1 MRRWSVVTAVI
12 VFSLTAP
19 AQTSAPTGTPSPA
32 QGQTSEHP
40 STVCVVSGR
49 VVAAAEGSPLKSAR
63 VALIPDHSRTHQE
76 IYGATTDSDGQFV
89 LKDVPPGRYRFLATH
104 NGFVDEE
111 YTGKSADAPVL
122 LSLSADQ
129 KVGDVLFR
137 MTVAAVITGRVTNDD
152 GEAMVRLQVV
162 ALRQPSEDD
171 IEDEGPFSRRTQKLR
186 TAASAR
192 TDDRGL
198 YRIFGLEPGDY
209 YIRVTDSQGPEL
221 DTPVGESFW
230 LQRELGSEYA
240 PVYYPGVAQAHQ
252 AQTVSVK
259 AGEEAQ
265 ADVLIR
271 RVKTVDVAGHVVGP
285 KGVTADAFV
294 KLDPLDAE
302 DHFSPEHSATTDDKG
317 SFRFRSIPEGSYWI
331 NVFSRG
337 EKDSVYENRARQKIE
352 VGSENIDSLTISL
365 AGGSNIPGR
374 IIVNGTSITDINR
387 ATVALSPVED
397 DEQFGG
403 RGRVEKD
410 GTFEIPSVHD
420 GSYAVYVWMPG
431 EGHYTKSI
439 RYGADDVLEKGL
451 QVEGGGTGAKLE
463 IVMSSDCAQLE
474 GVVTDDDGP
483 VIGAR
488 VRIVPDAETPYN
500 GFRRHSATTDQV
512 GKFSLIGLAPGKY
525 RVVAKS
531 KLPSQKSSIQSE
543 PQTVTLAA
551 NDHQTVQL
559 TLAKPQQ

>member
-1 MRRWSVVTAVI
+1 MRHLLVATAVI
-12 VFSLTAP
+12 VFSLPAP
-19 AQTSAPTGTPSPA
+19 AQTSAPTETPSPV
-32 QGQTSEHP
+32 QSQTNEHP

-63 VALIPDHSRTHQE
+63 VALIPDHSRTHEE

-122 LSLSADQ
+122 LSLAAGQ
-129 KVGDVLFR
+129 KISDVLFR
-137 MTVAAVITGRVTNDD
+137 MTTAAVITGRVTNDD
-152 GEAMVRLQVV
+152 GEAMVRLEVI

-171 IEDEGPFSRRTQKLR
+171 MEDEGPFSRRTQKLR
-186 TAASAR
+186 TAASAH

-209 YIRVTDSQGPEL
+209 YIRVTDSQAPER
-221 DTPVGESFW
+221 DMPVGESFW
-230 LQRELGSEYA
+230 LQRELGSEYGPA
-240 PVYYPGVAQAHQ
+240 YYPGVAQVHQ

-271 RVKTVDVAGHVVGP
+271 HVKTVDVAGHVVGP
-285 KGVTADAFV
+285 KSMTLDAFV
-294 KLDPLDAE
+294 NIDPTDAE
-302 DHFSPEHSATTDDKG
+302 DFSSAHHATTDDKG
-317 SFRFRSIPEGSYWI
+317 SFRFRNISEGSYWI
-331 NVFSRG
+331 NVYSRG
-337 EKDSVYENRARQKIE
+337 AKDFVYETRARQKIE

-365 AGGSNIPGR
+365 TGGTTIPGR
-374 IIVNGTSITDINR
+374 IIVNGTAITDLNR
-387 ATVALSPVED
+387 ATVALSPVD
-397 DEQFGG
+397 ADEQFGG
-403 RGRVEKD
+403 MGRVQKD

-420 GSYAVYVWMPG
+420 GSYAVYVRIPG

-439 RYGADDVLEKGL
+439 RYGADDVLEKGVQL
-451 QVEGGGTGAKLE
+451 EGGGTGGKLE
-463 IVMSSDCAQLE
+463 IEMGSDCAQLE

-500 GFRRHSATTDQV
+500 GFRRHSTTTDQV

-543 PQTVTLAA
+543 PQTVTLAGS
-551 NDHQTVQL
+551 DHQTVQL

>member
-1 MRRWSVVTAVI
+1 MRRLLMATAVI
-12 VFSLTAP
+12 VFRLTASS
-19 AQTSAPTGTPSPA
+19 QTSAPIQIPSPG

-63 VALIPDHSRTHQE
+63 VALIPEHSHTNQE

-111 YTGKSADAPVL
+111 YTGKSADAPVI
-122 LSLSADQ
+122 LSLSPGQ
-129 KVGDVLFR
+129 KVSDVLFS
-137 MTVAAVITGRVTNDD
+137 MAIAAVITGRVTNED

-171 IEDEGPFSRRTQKLR
+171 IEDEGPLSRRTQRLR
-186 TAASAR
+186 AAASAQ

-198 YRIFGLEPGDY
+198 YRMFGLEPGDY
-209 YIRVTDSQGPEL
+209 YIRVTDAQGPEL
-221 DTPVGESFW
+221 NTPVGESFW
-230 LQRELGSEYA
+230 LRRELGSEYA
-240 PVYYPGVAQAHQ
+240 PVYYPGVAQLHQ
-252 AQTVSVK
+252 AQIVSVK
-259 AGEEAQ
+259 AGEETQ

-271 RVKTVDVAGHVVGP
+271 HVKTVDVAGHVVGP

-294 KLDPLDAE
+294 NLDRADAE
-302 DHFSPEHSATTDDKG
+302 DYVSSDHHATTDDKG

-331 NVFSRG
+331 KVYSRR
-337 EKDSVYENRARQKIE
+337 EKDFVYETRARQKIE

-365 AGGSNIPGR
+365 TAGTTIPGR
-374 IIVNGTSITDINR
+374 IIVNGISITDINR
-387 ATVALSPVED
+387 ATVDLSPVEE

-403 RGRVEKD
+403 MGRVEKD

-420 GSYAVYVWMPG
+420 GSYAVFVLMPG

-451 QVEGGGTGAKLE
+451 QVEGGGTGGKLE
-463 IVMSSDCAQLE
+463 IVMGSDCAQLE

-488 VRIVPDAETPYN
+488 VRIAPDAETPYN
-500 GFRRHSATTDQV
+500 RFRHHSTTTDQV

>member
-1 MRRWSVVTAVI
+1 MRRLLVATAVI
-12 VFSLTAP
+12 AFSLTAP
-19 AQTSAPTGTPSPA
+19 AQTSAPTESPA
-32 QGQTSEHP
+32 PAQSQTGEHP
-40 STVCVVSGR
+40 STVCIVSGR
-49 VVAAAEGSPLKSAR
+49 VVAAAEGIPLKSAR
-63 VALIPDHSRTHQE
+63 VALIPDHSRTHEE

-122 LSLSADQ
+122 LSLSAGQ
-129 KVGDVLFR
+129 KVSDVLFR
-137 MTVAAVITGRVTNDD
+137 MTTAAVITGRVTNDD
-152 GEAMVRLQVV
+152 GEAMVRLEVI
-162 ALRQPSEDD
+162 ALRQPSDD
-171 IEDEGPFSRRTQKLR
+171 DMEDERPFSRRTQQLE
-186 TAASAR
+186 TAATAH

-209 YIRVTDSQGPEL
+209 YIRVTDSQAP
-221 DTPVGESFW
+221 DRDAPVGESFW

-240 PVYYPGVAQAHQ
+240 PVYYPGVAHVHE

-265 ADVLIR
+265 ADVLVR
-271 RVKTVDVAGHVVGP
+271 HVKTVDVAGHVVGP
-285 KGVTADAFV
+285 KGATLDASV
-294 KLDPLDAE
+294 NLESTDAE
-302 DHFSPEHSATTDDKG
+302 DFSSAHHANIDDKG
-317 SFRFRSIPEGSYWI
+317 SFRFRNISEGSYWI
-331 NVFSRG
+331 NVFIRG
-337 EKDSVYENRARQKIE
+337 EKDFTYENRARQKIE
-352 VGSENIDSLTISL
+352 VGSENIDSLIISL
-365 AGGSNIPGR
+365 VGGSTIPGR
-374 IIVNGTSITDINR
+374 IIVDGKSITDINR
-387 ATVALSPVED
+387 ASVALGPVEGD
-397 DEQFGG
+397 DQFGG
-403 RGRVEKD
+403 FGRVQKD

-420 GSYAVYVWMPG
+420 GSYIVNVWMPG

-439 RYGADDVLEKGL
+439 RYGADDVLGKGL
-451 QVEGGGTGAKLE
+451 QLEGGGTGGKLE
-463 IVMSSDCAQLE
+463 IVMGSDCAQLE

-488 VRIVPDAETPYN
+488 VRIMPDVETPYN
-500 GFRRHSATTDQV
+500 GFRRHSTTTDQV

-525 RVVAKS
+525 RVIAKS
-531 KLPSQKSSIQSE
+531 KLPSQKTSIQSE